1 MKNGIQDSYK
11 EVLQKRVYKTEQQL
25 KYMSLEAEVELLLQR
40 LKTVNNNK

>member
-1 MKNGIQDSYK
+1 MKNKIQKSYK
-11 EVLQKRVYKTEQQL
+11 EVLQKVYKTEQQL

>member
-1 MKNGIQDSYK
+1 MKTEIQKSYK
-11 EVLQKRVYKTEQQL
+11 EVLQKVYKTEQQL